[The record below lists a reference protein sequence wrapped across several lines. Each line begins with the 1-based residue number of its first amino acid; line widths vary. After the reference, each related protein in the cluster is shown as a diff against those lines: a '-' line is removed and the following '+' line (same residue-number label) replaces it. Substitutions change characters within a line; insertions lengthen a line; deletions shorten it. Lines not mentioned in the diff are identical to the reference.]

1 MIKNKTHKSVSNV
14 SETFHYYKSIRN
26 AVSTERNNPNF
37 IYNDNGIYAT
47 LLIIIIILIS
57 IILLL
62 LMFIFNRYYQSNREY
77 KLFVPRIRTKSKLK
91 SDTKKKIIST
101 TTMTTTSSVGN
112 KFSAN
117 KYSDKSAYTPMAT
130 SLMIKTLKSDETN
143 QTVLNHNFHLLDRYK
158 AIENE
163 RKRPIPEKSKT
174 KDDISIKLIPKKK
187 TEKILNKSKL

>member
-1 MIKNKTHKSVSNV
+1 
-14 SETFHYYKSIRN
+14 
-26 AVSTERNNPNF
+26 
-37 IYNDNGIYAT
+37 
-47 LLIIIIILIS
+47 
-57 IILLL
+57 
-62 LMFIFNRYYQSNREY
+62 MFIFNRYYQSNREY